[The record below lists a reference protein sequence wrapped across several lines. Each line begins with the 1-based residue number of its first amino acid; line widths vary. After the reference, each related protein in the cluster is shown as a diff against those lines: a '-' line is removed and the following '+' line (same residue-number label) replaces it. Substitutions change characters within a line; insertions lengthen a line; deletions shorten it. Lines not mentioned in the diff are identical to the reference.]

1 MDRELFAQ
9 PPYGVIDP
17 GTRQGGLVAS
27 ALLDVY
33 HRLRASTC
41 AAYLPTESRRTLA
54 ASMIVDSPLGF
65 GIPSG
70 FDIDD
75 LSWPTTRSYRTG
87 NLVAF
92 DEVDVWEGVRRSP
105 HRFPTNITFSMA
117 VVSAPIRTSRNR
129 FGTIGIRL
137 VPPRSVTTEE
147 REYMQAVADRLAADL
162 EELTGGEEAVT
173 APAVPVFIPAGP
185 EPAAGDPDLEPRLL
199 EAVASATVRSSHLYQ
214 IQRLAREL
222 AGAAQVS
229 DILALAQTRVVQ
241 AFGGRASAL
250 SVVEGERLHVA
261 GAAGLPREAVRD
273 IEGTPLS
280 RRTPETDTVA
290 TARARIFG
298 SGEEVERAYPGVTVD
313 PGEGARGYFPL
324 LHSGRAMGC
333 YTIEFTGSRKPLSA
347 TETTLLSLLLEQV
360 AQSLTRARS
369 QEVEHALTRRIQ
381 HTLLPGSPPHIPEAV
396 TTARYFSATEGV
408 AVGGDWYDVL
418 NLPDGS
424 IGLVIGDVEGHNLA
438 AAAVMGQLRSVVRA
452 YAAEGHGPAV
462 VLERSNSV
470 LSGLDA
476 NLFATCCCMWVDV
489 AAGAATIASAGHPG
503 PLVGDGP
510 DVAQPQLAVGPPLGV
525 DTRAVYRETA
535 IDLRPGSVVAL
546 FTDGLLEERRL
557 GFDNAVVRLT
567 GLLADKGGEDLEVL
581 ADAMVHAGSAR
592 EAGSDDA
599 ALVLMRFEGARPHE
613 TARVAR
619 MSVQRHDLLGVA
631 QTRRFLRDVLQ
642 RWSLLPMLD
651 DLEVLVSEVV
661 TNALIHAH
669 SEVDLRL
676 RAYRHRIRVEVRDSD
691 PYPPVP
697 TTLLQDD
704 ARNVEAE
711 SGRGLLIVDALAT
724 AWGSSPAGRGKTTWF
739 EISVRADRP

>member
-1 MDRELFAQ
+1 MDRKPFTQ
-9 PPYGVIDP
+9 PSHSVIEP
-17 GTRQGGLVAS
+17 STRQGRVLAS

-33 HRLRASTC
+33 HRLGASTC
-41 AAYLPTESRRTLA
+41 AAYLPTEDRRTLA

-65 GIPSG
+65 GIPPG
-70 FDIDD
+70 FDVDD

-87 NLVAF
+87 ELVAF
-92 DEVDVWEGVRRSP
+92 DEAGIWEGARRSP
-105 HRFPTNITFSMA
+105 RPYTANIAFSMA
-117 VVSAPIRTSRNR
+117 IASAPIRTSRNR

-147 REYMQAVADRLAADL
+147 RAYMQAVADRLACDL
-162 EELTGGEEAVT
+162 EESTGGEEAVT
-173 APAVPVFIPAGP
+173 APLVPVFIPEGP
-185 EPAAGDPDLEPRLL
+185 KPAAGDPDLERRLL
-199 EAVASATVRSSHLYQ
+199 EAVAAAAARSSHLYLV
-214 IQRLAREL
+214 QRLAREL

-229 DILALAQTRVVQ
+229 EILALAQTRVVQ
-241 AFGGRASAL
+241 AFGGKASAL

-261 GAAGLPREAVRD
+261 GAVDLPREVVRD
-273 IEGTPLS
+273 IEGTPMS
-280 RRTPETDTVA
+280 RRTPETDTVT
-290 TARARIFG
+290 TARVRLFG
-298 SGEEVERAYPGVTVD
+298 SAEEVERAYPGVTVD
-313 PGEGARGYFPL
+313 PDRGARGYFPL
-324 LHSGRAMGC
+324 LYGGRAMGC
-333 YTIEFTGSRKPLSA
+333 CTVEFAGSRQPLSA

-360 AQSLTRARS
+360 AQSLGRARS

-396 TTARYFSATEGV
+396 TTARYFSATDGV

-438 AAAVMGQLRSVVRA
+438 AAAVMGQLRSIVRA
-452 YAAEGHGPAV
+452 YAAEGHEPAV
-462 VLERSNSV
+462 VLERSNRV
-470 LSGLDA
+470 LSGLDTD
-476 NLFATCCCMWVDV
+476 LFATCCCMWVDV
-489 AAGAATIASAGHPG
+489 ATGAATIASAGHPG

-525 DTRAVYRETA
+525 DTRAVYRDTA
-535 IDLRPGSVVAL
+535 IELRPGSVVAL
-546 FTDGLLEERRL
+546 FTDGLLNERRL
-557 GFDNAVVRLT
+557 GFDDAIGQLT
-567 GLLADKGGEDLEVL
+567 GLLADKGSEDLEVL

-592 EAGSDDA
+592 EAGGDDA
-599 ALVLMRFEGARPHE
+599 ALVLMRFEGAQPHE

-631 QTRRFLRDVLQ
+631 QARHFLRDALRQ
-642 RWSLLPMLD
+642 WSLLPMLD

-676 RAYRHRIRVEVRDSD
+676 RAYPHRIRVEVRDSD

-697 TTLLQDD
+697 TTLLRDD
-704 ARNVEAE
+704 ALNVEAE

-739 EISVRADRP
+739 EIGVRADGP